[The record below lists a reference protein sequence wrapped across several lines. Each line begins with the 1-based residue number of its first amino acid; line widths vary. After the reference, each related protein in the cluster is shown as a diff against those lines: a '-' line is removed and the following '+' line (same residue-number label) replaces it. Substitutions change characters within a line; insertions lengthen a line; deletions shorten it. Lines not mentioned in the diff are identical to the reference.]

1 MSPLTKMKLPCRFIF
16 FTICLC
22 ALSMN
27 TCASS
32 IGSHYK
38 NVPSPVLE
46 RSLDSTME
54 LVQNVASAMS
64 NIHMYVDPD
73 ADADAG
79 EDDDRNLKIAISHC
93 GYVLGSTYEAMNWSL
108 STIHQDYKQYKGKG
122 DVISHARTRLNAN
135 LERQKTCVE
144 AFDGTK
150 YSMIT
155 QSFKQVRSS
164 TQDLLKML
172 QAKPGRIEAKAGLEF
187 WKTPNVTVSQDG
199 SGNFRTITEALAVA
213 PSHNQNYFVIFVK
226 RGVYKENVNIDS
238 SKCNLVLIGEGM
250 DVTTISGSRS
260 FRSGWETFYSATFAV
275 SADGFIAMDIGF
287 ENTAGP
293 ENYQAVALLSGG
305 DRAVFYRCKISGYQD
320 TLLVHAGRQFF
331 RECQISG
338 SLDFIFGYGAAVFQ
352 KCLLTVK
359 KTIPGVINTVTAHGR
374 YAPKDPTGFSFQ
386 FCTISADSDVAA
398 AYLGRPWGKYS
409 RTVFMQSYISN
420 VIQPQG
426 WIEWKGKSALNTLY
440 YGEYTNNGPG
450 ARLSSR
456 VNWPGYHVI
465 ENPAEADEFT
475 TAKFIEG
482 DSWLTSTNVPFIRG
496 LKD

>member
-1 MSPLTKMKLPCRFIF
+1 M
-16 FTICLC
+16 
-22 ALSMN
+22 
-27 TCASS
+27 
-32 IGSHYK
+32 
-38 NVPSPVLE
+38 
-46 RSLDSTME
+46 
-54 LVQNVASAMS
+54 
-64 NIHMYVDPD
+64 
-73 ADADAG
+73 
-79 EDDDRNLKIAISHC
+79 
-93 GYVLGSTYEAMNWSL
+93 
-108 STIHQDYKQYKGKG
+108 
-122 DVISHARTRLNAN
+122 
-135 LERQKTCVE
+135 E
-144 AFDGTK
+144 AFDGTR
-150 YSMIT
+150 YSMIA
-155 QSFKQVRSS
+155 QSFKQVSSS

-172 QAKPGRIEAKAGLEF
+172 QAKPGRIEATAGLDF

-213 PSHNQNYFVIFVK
+213 PSHSQNYFVIFVK
-226 RGVYKENVNIDS
+226 RGVYKENVNIDG

-260 FRSGWETFYSATFAV
+260 FRGGWETFYSATFAV

-352 KCLLTVK
+352 KCLITVK
-359 KTIPGVINTVTAHGR
+359 KTIPAVINTVTAHGR
-374 YAPKDPTGFSFQ
+374 YAPNDPTGFSFQ

-398 AYLGRPWGKYS
+398 GYLGRPWGKYS

-426 WIEWKGKSALNTLY
+426 WIEWKGKSALDTLY

-450 ARLSSR
+450 AGLSSR

-465 ENPAEADEFT
+465 ENPGEADEFT

-482 DSWLTSTNVPFIRG
+482 DSWLTPTNIPFIRG
-496 LKD
+496 LED